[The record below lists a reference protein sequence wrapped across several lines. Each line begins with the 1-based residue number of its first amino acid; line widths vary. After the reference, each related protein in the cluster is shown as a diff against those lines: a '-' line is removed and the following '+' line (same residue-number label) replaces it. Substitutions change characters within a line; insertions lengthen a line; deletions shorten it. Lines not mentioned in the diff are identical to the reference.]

1 VKKNDG
7 QRKTSWKQDPEGV
20 KADILAV
27 ATSVFAESGFSG
39 ARIDEI
45 IRRTKTSKRMIYYY
59 FGDKSGLYARVLE
72 AAYARLR
79 KGEGQLDLEALPP
92 MDALA
97 KLAAFTFD
105 FHRGNPEYIRLVA
118 IENIHHGKHLKQS
131 EEIPK
136 LNSQIITGL
145 EELCRRGIEEGAFR
159 EDVNPIELHWTIS
172 AFSVF
177 NISNRSTFS
186 HLYGDDL
193 FTDTGQERLR
203 ARLVSMVLDMV
214 RVR

>member
-1 VKKNDG
+1 MKKTEG
-7 QRKTSWKQDPEGV
+7 ERKTSWKQDPEGV

-27 ATSVFAESGFSG
+27 ATSVFAEAGFSG

-59 FGDKSGLYARVLE
+59 FGDKSGLYSKVLE
-72 AAYARLR
+72 AAYTRLR

-92 MDALA
+92 LEALA

-105 FHRGNPEYIRLVA
+105 FHRENPEYIRLIA

-131 EEIPK
+131 ETIPK

-145 EELCRRGIEEGAFR
+145 EDLCRRGVEEGAFR
-159 EDVNPIELHWTIS
+159 DDVDPLELHWTIS
-172 AFSVF
+172 AFCVF
-177 NISNRSTFS
+177 NISNRATFS

-193 FTDTGQERLR
+193 FTDAGQEQLR
-203 ARLVSMVLDMV
+203 ARLVAMVLDTV

>member
-1 VKKNDG
+1 MKKTEG
-7 QRKTSWKQDPEGV
+7 ERKTSWKQDPEGV

-27 ATSVFAESGFSG
+27 ATSVFAEAGFSG

-59 FGDKSGLYARVLE
+59 FGDKSGLYSKVLE
-72 AAYARLR
+72 AAYTRLR

-92 MDALA
+92 LDALA

-105 FHRGNPEYIRLVA
+105 FHRENPEYIRLIA

-131 EEIPK
+131 ETIPK

-145 EELCRRGIEEGAFR
+145 EDLCRRGVEEGAFR
-159 EDVNPIELHWTIS
+159 DDVDPLELHWTIS
-172 AFSVF
+172 AFCVF
-177 NISNRSTFS
+177 NISNRATFS

-193 FTDTGQERLR
+193 FTDAGQEQLR
-203 ARLVSMVLDMV
+203 ARLVTMVLDTV

>member
-1 VKKNDG
+1 MKKTEG
-7 QRKTSWKQDPEGV
+7 ERKTSWKQDPEGV

-27 ATSVFAESGFSG
+27 ATSVFAEAGFSG

-59 FGDKSGLYARVLE
+59 FGDKSGLYSKVLE
-72 AAYARLR
+72 AAYTRLR

-92 MDALA
+92 LDALA

-105 FHRGNPEYIRLVA
+105 FHRENPEYIRLIA

-131 EEIPK
+131 ETIPQ

-145 EELCRRGIEEGAFR
+145 EDLCRRGVEESSFR
-159 EDVNPIELHWTIS
+159 NDVDPLELHWTIS
-172 AFSVF
+172 AFCVF
-177 NISNRSTFS
+177 NISNRATFS

-193 FTDTGQERLR
+193 FTDAGQQRLR
-203 ARLVSMVLDMV
+203 ARLVAMVLDTV
-214 RVR
+214 RVK